1 LGCIE
6 FTSTLTAVLLIT
18 RNSTVKA
25 EAAVISCLYHGS
37 TLAADVVK
45 EGSDRKF
52 NQSEPGMAT

>member
-1 LGCIE
+1 
-6 FTSTLTAVLLIT
+6 VLLIT